1 MANKLLSLS
10 PFSENVL
17 QKYEKYKQE
26 TSFVQLIK
34 VKEASKGCVYQENV
48 TFNKMER
55 ALARAEALPEC
66 CAIFVVFDLLSIIM
80 AF

>member
-10 PFSENVL
+10 PFPGNVV

-34 VKEASKGCVYQENV
+34 VKGCAMDCVHQENV

-55 ALARAEALPEC
+55 APARAEALPTR
-66 CAIFVVFDLLSIIM
+66 CAKYCI
-80 AF
+80 